1 MSYGREETAYL
12 TGWLYDWL
20 AGRYG
25 RRPGVQ
31 DVDSIQLDEDFV
43 GQRQRASSE
52 GGEGLEPGIFLF
64 VSLAIYTVDVR
75 SLMPQ

>member
-31 DVDSIQLDEDFV
+31 DVDSIQMDEDFV
-43 GQRQRASSE
+43 GQRPRRRQN
-52 GGEGLEPGIFLF
+52 GDEGLEPGIFLL
-64 VSLAIYTVDVR
+64 VSLATDMVDV
-75 SLMPQ
+75 SS